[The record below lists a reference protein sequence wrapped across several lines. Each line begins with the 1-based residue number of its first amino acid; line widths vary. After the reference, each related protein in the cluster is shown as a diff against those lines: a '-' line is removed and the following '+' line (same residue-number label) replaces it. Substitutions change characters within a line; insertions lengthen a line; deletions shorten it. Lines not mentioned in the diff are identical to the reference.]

1 MKKIKILSLSLVV
14 VFAGLVVYA
23 NLRPL
28 SIAEKLKTVDLA
40 SYRLEGLMTP
50 AERSA
55 LEQKISAL
63 PGVTACSVNKEG
75 RVASV
80 LFRRKEIDEAQ
91 LASHLSN
98 QGQWQVA
105 QKTLQASG
113 GCPVHGMT
121 ASFYAFISVLDLR
134 N

>member
-14 VFAGLVVYA
+14 VLAGLFAYA

-28 SIAEKLKTVDLA
+28 SVAEKLKPVDLA
-40 SYRLEGLMTP
+40 SYRLKGVMTL
-50 AERSA
+50 AQRSA

-63 PGVTACSVNKEG
+63 PGVTACTVNKEG

-80 LFRRKEIDEAQ
+80 IFHRKEIDETQ
-91 LASHLSN
+91 LARHLSN
-98 QGQWQVA
+98 NGQFQVA
-105 QKTLQASG
+105 QKALQNSG

-121 ASFYAFISVLDLR
+121 ASLYAFISVLDLR

>member
-14 VFAGLVVYA
+14 VFAGLFAYA

-28 SIAEKLKTVDLA
+28 SIAERLKTVDLA
-40 SYRLEGLMTP
+40 AYRLKGMMTP

-63 PGVTACSVNKEG
+63 PGVTACSVNKED

-80 LFRRKEIDEAQ
+80 LFHRKEIDEVQ
-91 LASHLSN
+91 LARQLSN
-98 QGQWQVA
+98 KGQWQVA

-121 ASFYAFISVLDLR
+121 TTLYTFISVLDLR

>member
-1 MKKIKILSLSLVV
+1 L
-14 VFAGLVVYA
+14 FAYA

-28 SIAEKLKTVDLA
+28 SITEKLKTVDLA
-40 SYRLEGLMTP
+40 SYRLEGVMTP

-63 PGVTACSVNKEG
+63 PGVTACSVNNEG

-80 LFRRKEIDEAQ
+80 LFHRKEIDEAQ
-91 LASHLSN
+91 LARQLSN
-98 QGQWQVA
+98 KAQWQVT
-105 QKTLQASG
+105 QKTLQTSG
-113 GCPVHGMT
+113 GCPVNGAT
-121 ASFYAFISVLDLR
+121 AALYAFISVLDLR

>member
-14 VFAGLVVYA
+14 VLAGLFTYA

-28 SIAEKLKTVDLA
+28 SVAEKLPTVDLA
-40 SYRLEGLMTP
+40 SYRLKGPMTP
-50 AERSA
+50 AERLA
-55 LEQKISAL
+55 LEQKMSAL

-80 LFRRKEIDEAQ
+80 LFHRKEIDEAQ
-91 LASHLSN
+91 LARQLSN
-98 QGQWQVA
+98 KGQWRVA
-105 QKTLQASG
+105 QKALQTSG
-113 GCPVHGMT
+113 GCPMHGMT
-121 ASFYAFISVLDLR
+121 APFHAFISVLDLR

>member
-14 VFAGLVVYA
+14 VFAGLFAYA

-28 SIAEKLKTVDLA
+28 SITEKLKTVDLA
-40 SYRLEGLMTP
+40 SYRMEGLMTP
-50 AERSA
+50 SERSA

-80 LFRRKEIDEAQ
+80 LFHRKEIDETQ

-98 QGQWQVA
+98 KGQWQVA
-105 QKTLQASG
+105 QKTLQSSR
-113 GCPVHGMT
+113 GCPAHGMT
-121 ASFYAFISVLDLR
+121 TALYTFISVLDLR